1 MEQLKNPGEGMVV
14 SKLVNGIVIDHIKQ
28 GQGYKIFKQLGL
40 DTLEDVV
47 VLMRNVPSRKMGKK
61 DLIKIET
68 DMEVNLDVLG
78 LIDPNATVTYV
89 KDGKSVKKVRLTLPK
104 RVDGILTCKNPRCIS
119 NQEHIANVR
128 FTLVDEEKKE
138 YACEYCEAR
147 TRL

>member
-1 MEQLKNPGEGMVV
+1 MEQIKNVGEGMVV
-14 SKLVNGIVIDHIKQ
+14 SKLINGIVIDHIKQ

-40 DTLEDVV
+40 DTLDDVV

-68 DMEVNLDVLG
+68 DMQVNLDVLG

-89 KDGKSVKKVRLTLPK
+89 KDGKSVDKVRLTLPK
-104 RVDGILTCKNPRCIS
+104 EVEGILVCKNPRCIS
-119 NQEHIANVR
+119 NQERIQNVR
-128 FTLVDEEKKE
+128 FTLVDPESKE